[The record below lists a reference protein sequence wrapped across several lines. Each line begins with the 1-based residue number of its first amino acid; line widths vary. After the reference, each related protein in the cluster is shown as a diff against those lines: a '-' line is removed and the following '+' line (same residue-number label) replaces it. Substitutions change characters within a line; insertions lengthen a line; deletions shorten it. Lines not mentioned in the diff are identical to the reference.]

1 MLSICYCN
9 HLFSECVFCKS
20 ALRIILVFSL
30 LTNQSY
36 AFEAPLHILKKFN
49 NSQTVDLIVEYDDK
63 TIEKTAKIMRNKKVR
78 AIDDIEI
85 IRFKRKEYKALKD
98 KVDNQNFGKDISDL
112 KNYSDLPIKY
122 KRFKSENALK
132 KYLATVGVKAIYE
145 NKLYQR
151 VLTESLPLIN
161 QPNLSLPS
169 VRGAGTTVAVL
180 DDGID
185 YTQSAFGNCTSPN
198 FPASSCKVLAY
209 QEFSNIPST
218 SNVHGTNVSAIVLGV
233 APETKIAML
242 NVFSTQGAF
251 VTDIIDA
258 INWSIA
264 NKASYNIEAMN
275 LSLGDNSRNA
285 SYCNSGWFTAP
296 FRNARN
302 AGISIVVAS
311 GNSAFSDGI
320 AAPACAPEAISV
332 GAVYDA
338 DVGGFSFG
346 VCTDTI
352 SNADQVT
359 CFSNSA
365 NILTMLAPGGA
376 ITGAGITQFGT
387 SQAAP
392 HVAGAVA
399 VLRALYP
406 NENLNQIQSR
416 LINSGI
422 PVLDVRNNITKPRL
436 NLLAAGRPINDAFAN
451 RITLIGASGNTSGQ
465 STLASKESNEP
476 SHASNIGGSSVWW
489 KWMATANGQLSLTTS
504 GSAFDTLLA
513 VYEGVAI
520 SALLP
525 VAFNDNE
532 LASGTSSR
540 IFLNAVAGR
549 EYQIALDGAN
559 GSSGLINLAWTLNTT
574 PAANLSLS
582 LTGSNSVQ
590 LGQSVNY
597 NFTINNLGPQAATNA
612 RVVFNIPSGA
622 SLVTSPNGCNLS
634 ANVLTCLTPIILNGG
649 VQVFTIQLIW
659 NTLTTPIFLSATAS
673 SELVDT
679 VSPNN
684 TSSLQVN
691 LNTNSGGGS
700 NPVESQDGDVPT
712 LPEWATIFL
721 ILILF
726 WQNFKVRNSP

>member
-1 MLSICYCN
+1 MLAICYCY
-9 HLFSECVFCKS
+9 HLFSECAFCKS

-36 AFEAPLHILKKFN
+36 AFEVPLHILKKFN
-49 NSQTVDLIVEYDDK
+49 NSQTVDLVVEYDDK

-78 AIDDIEI
+78 AIDDNEI
-85 IRFKRKEYKALKD
+85 LRFKRKEYKALKD
-98 KVDNQNFGKDISDL
+98 KVDNQHIGNDISDL

-132 KYLATVGVKAIYE
+132 KYLATAGVKAIYE
-145 NKLYQR
+145 NKLLQR

-169 VRGAGTTVAVL
+169 ARGAGTTVAVL

-185 YTQSAFGNCTSPN
+185 YMHSAFGNCTSPN
-198 FPASSCKVLAY
+198 VPASSCKVVVY
-209 QEFSNIPST
+209 REFSNIPST
-218 SNVHGTNVSAIVLGV
+218 SNAHGTNVSAIVLGV
-233 APETKIAML
+233 APATKIAML
-242 NVFSTQGAF
+242 NVFSTEGAF
-251 VTDIIDA
+251 VSDIIDA
-258 INWSIA
+258 INWSIS
-264 NKASYNIEAMN
+264 NKATYNIEAMN

-285 SYCNSGWFTAP
+285 SYCNSDWFTAP
-296 FRNARN
+296 FQNARN

-338 DVGGFSFG
+338 VVGGFSYG
-346 VCTDTI
+346 VCTDTT

-365 NILTMLAPGGA
+365 NILTMLAPGGE
-376 ITGAGITQFGT
+376 ITAASITQFGT

-422 PVLDVRNNITKPRL
+422 PVLDIRNNITKPRL
-436 NLLAAGRPINDAFAN
+436 NLLAAGRPVNDAFAN
-451 RITLIGASGNTSGQ
+451 RISLIGASGNTSGQ
-465 STLASKESNEP
+465 STLASKETNEP
-476 SHASNIGGSSVWW
+476 NHASNIGGYSVWW
-489 KWMATANGQLSLTTS
+489 KWVATANGQLSLTTS
-504 GSAFDTLLA
+504 GSAFDTILA
-513 VYEGVAI
+513 VYEGADI

-532 LASGTSSR
+532 LASGTSSS

-559 GSSGLINLAWTLNTT
+559 GSSGEINLAWALNTT

-597 NFTINNLGPQAATNA
+597 NIIINNLGPQAATNA
-612 RVVFNIPSGA
+612 RVVITIPSGA

-634 ANVLTCLTPIILNGG
+634 ANVLTCLAPFILNGG
-649 VQVFTIQLIW
+649 IQVFNIQLIW
-659 NTLTTPIFLSATAS
+659 NTLTTPVVLSATAS
-673 SELVDT
+673 SELADT
-679 VSPNN
+679 VSANN

-700 NPVESQDGDVPT
+700 NPGESQDGDVPT

-726 WQNFKVRNSP
+726 WQNFKVRNLP

>member
-1 MLSICYCN
+1 MLAICYCY

-49 NSQTVDLIVEYDDK
+49 NSQTVDLVVEYDDK

-98 KVDNQNFGKDISDL
+98 KVDNQHIGNDISDL

-132 KYLATVGVKAIYE
+132 KYLATAGVKAIYE
-145 NKLYQR
+145 NKLLQR

-161 QPNLSLPS
+161 QPNISLPS
-169 VRGAGTTVAVL
+169 ARGAGTTVAVL

-185 YTQSAFGNCTSPN
+185 YMHSAFGNCTSPN
-198 FPASSCKVLAY
+198 VPASSCKVVVY
-209 QEFSNIPST
+209 REFSNIPST
-218 SNVHGTNVSAIVLGV
+218 TNAHGTNVSAIVLGV
-233 APETKIAML
+233 APATKIAML
-242 NVFSTQGAF
+242 NVFSTEGAF
-251 VTDIIDA
+251 VSDIIDA

-264 NKASYNIEAMN
+264 NKATYNIEAMN

-285 SYCNSGWFTAP
+285 SYCNSDWFTAP
-296 FRNARN
+296 FQNARN

-338 DVGGFSFG
+338 DVGGFSYG
-346 VCTDTI
+346 VCTDTT

-365 NILTMLAPGGA
+365 NILTMLAPGGE
-376 ITGAGITQFGT
+376 ITAASITQFGT

-422 PVLDVRNNITKPRL
+422 PVLDIRNNIIKPRL
-436 NLLAAGRPINDAFAN
+436 NLLAAGRPVNDAFAN
-451 RITLIGASGNTSGQ
+451 RISLIGASGNTSGQ

-476 SHASNIGGSSVWW
+476 NHASNIGGYSVWW
-489 KWMATANGQLSLTTS
+489 KWVAPTNGQLSLTTS

-513 VYEGVAI
+513 VYEGAAI
-520 SALLP
+520 TALLP
-525 VAFNDNE
+525 VASNDNE

-559 GSSGLINLAWTLNTT
+559 GSSGEINLAWALNTT

-597 NFTINNLGPQAATNA
+597 NFIINNLGPQAATNA
-612 RVVFNIPSGA
+612 RVVINIPSGA

-634 ANVLTCLTPIILNGG
+634 ANVLTCLAPIILNGG
-649 VQVFTIQLIW
+649 IQVFNIQLIW
-659 NTLTTPIFLSATAS
+659 NTLTTPVVLSATAS
-673 SELVDT
+673 SELADT
-679 VSPNN
+679 VSANN

-700 NPVESQDGDVPT
+700 NPGESQDGDVPT

-721 ILILF
+721 MLILF
-726 WQNFKVRNSP
+726 WQNFKVRNLP

>member
-1 MLSICYCN
+1 MLAICYCY
-9 HLFSECVFCKS
+9 HLFSQCAFCKS

-36 AFEAPLHILKKFN
+36 AFEVPLHILKKFN
-49 NSQTVDLIVEYDDK
+49 NSQTVDLVVEYDDK

-78 AIDDIEI
+78 AIDDNEI
-85 IRFKRKEYKALKD
+85 LRFKRKEYKALKD
-98 KVDNQNFGKDISDL
+98 KVDNQHIGNDISDL

-132 KYLATVGVKAIYE
+132 KYLATAGVKAIYE
-145 NKLYQR
+145 NKLLQR

-169 VRGAGTTVAVL
+169 ARGAGTTVAML

-185 YTQSAFGNCTSPN
+185 YMHSAFGNCTSPN
-198 FPASSCKVLAY
+198 VPASSCKVVVY
-209 QEFSNIPST
+209 REFSNIPST
-218 SNVHGTNVSAIVLGV
+218 SNAHGTNVSAIVLGV
-233 APETKIAML
+233 APATKIAML
-242 NVFSTQGAF
+242 NVFSTEGAF
-251 VTDIIDA
+251 VSDIIDA

-264 NKASYNIEAMN
+264 NKATYNIEAMN

-285 SYCNSGWFTAP
+285 SYCNSDWFTAP
-296 FRNARN
+296 FQNARN

-311 GNSAFSDGI
+311 GNSAFSNGI

-338 DVGGFSFG
+338 DVGGFSYG
-346 VCTDTI
+346 VCTDTT

-365 NILTMLAPGGA
+365 NILTMLAPGGE
-376 ITGAGITQFGT
+376 ITAASIAQFGT

-422 PVLDVRNNITKPRL
+422 PVLDIRNNIIKPRL
-436 NLLAAGRPINDAFAN
+436 NLLAAGRPVNDAFAN
-451 RITLIGASGNTSGQ
+451 RISLIGASGNTSGQ

-476 SHASNIGGSSVWW
+476 NHASNIGGYSVWW
-489 KWMATANGQLSLTTS
+489 KWVAPTNGQLSLTTS

-513 VYEGVAI
+513 VYEGAAI
-520 SALLP
+520 TALLP
-525 VAFNDNE
+525 VASNDNE

-559 GSSGLINLAWTLNTT
+559 GSSGEINLAWALNTT

-597 NFTINNLGPQAATNA
+597 NFIINNLGPQAATNA
-612 RVVFNIPSGA
+612 RVVINIPLGA

-634 ANVLTCLTPIILNGG
+634 ANVLTCLVPIILNGG
-649 VQVFTIQLIW
+649 IQVFNIQLIW
-659 NTLTTPIFLSATAS
+659 NTLTTPVVLNATAS
-673 SELVDT
+673 SELADT
-679 VSPNN
+679 LSANN

-700 NPVESQDGDVPT
+700 NPGESQDGDVPT

-721 ILILF
+721 MLILF
-726 WQNFKVRNSP
+726 WQNFKVRNLL

>member
-1 MLSICYCN
+1 MLAICYCY
-9 HLFSECVFCKS
+9 HLFSECAFCKS

-36 AFEAPLHILKKFN
+36 AFEVPLHILKKFN
-49 NSQTVDLIVEYDDK
+49 NSQTVDLVVEYDDK

-78 AIDDIEI
+78 AIDDNEI
-85 IRFKRKEYKALKD
+85 LRFKRKEYKALKD
-98 KVDNQNFGKDISDL
+98 KVDNQHIGNDISDL

-132 KYLATVGVKAIYE
+132 KYLATAGVKAIYE
-145 NKLYQR
+145 NKLLQR

-169 VRGAGTTVAVL
+169 ARGAGTTVAVL

-185 YTQSAFGNCTSPN
+185 YMHSAFGNCTSPN
-198 FPASSCKVLAY
+198 VPASSCKVVVY
-209 QEFSNIPST
+209 REFSNIPST
-218 SNVHGTNVSAIVLGV
+218 SNAHGTNVSAIVLGV
-233 APETKIAML
+233 APATKIAML
-242 NVFSTQGAF
+242 NVFSTEGAF
-251 VTDIIDA
+251 VSDIIDA
-258 INWSIA
+258 INWSIS
-264 NKASYNIEAMN
+264 NKATYNIEAMN

-285 SYCNSGWFTAP
+285 SYCNSDWFTAP
-296 FRNARN
+296 FQNARN

-346 VCTDTI
+346 VCTDTT

-365 NILTMLAPGGA
+365 NILTMLAPGGE
-376 ITGAGITQFGT
+376 ITAASITQFGT

-422 PVLDVRNNITKPRL
+422 PVLDIRNNITKPRL
-436 NLLAAGRPINDAFAN
+436 NLLAAGRPVNDAFAN
-451 RITLIGASGNTSGQ
+451 RISLIGASGNTSGQ
-465 STLASKESNEP
+465 STLASKETNEP
-476 SHASNIGGSSVWW
+476 NHASNIGGYSVWW
-489 KWMATANGQLSLTTS
+489 KWVATANGQLSLTTS
-504 GSAFDTLLA
+504 GSAFDTILA
-513 VYEGVAI
+513 VYEGADI

-532 LASGTSSR
+532 LASGTSSS

-559 GSSGLINLAWTLNTT
+559 GSSGEINLAWALNTI

-597 NFTINNLGPQAATNA
+597 NIIINNLGPQAATNA
-612 RVVFNIPSGA
+612 RVVITIPSGA

-634 ANVLTCLTPIILNGG
+634 ANVLICLAPFILNGG
-649 VQVFTIQLIW
+649 IQVFNIQLIW
-659 NTLTTPIFLSATAS
+659 NTLTTPVVLSATAS
-673 SELVDT
+673 SELADT
-679 VSPNN
+679 VSANN

-700 NPVESQDGDVPT
+700 NPGESQDGDVPT

-726 WQNFKVRNSP
+726 WQNFKVRNLP